1 MSAAR
6 VFYCTSCQSPT
17 IEPFI
22 MNGIRL
28 CEICAEDI
36 QPRRSGGLATNWS
49 GFQQPRVERNMRRR
63 RIGDR
68 PGQYED

>member
-1 MSAAR
+1 MSAR

-22 MNGIRL
+22 MNGLRL

-36 QPRRSGGLATNWS
+36 QPKRGGLAMNWS
-49 GFQQPRVERNMRRR
+49 GFQQPRVERNRRR

>member
-1 MSAAR
+1 MSPQ

-22 MNGIRL
+22 MNGLRL
-28 CEICAEDI
+28 CEICAEDV
-36 QPRRSGGLATNWS
+36 QPRRGGGLSTNWT
-49 GFQQPRVERNMRRR
+49 GFQQPRIERTRRR

-68 PGQYED
+68 PSHYED